1 MRERAFAVAWL
12 SLMAARWFGWSS
24 GEGVAA
30 RLDPVAE
37 LRHSVAVEFCEVAGA
52 ARHGHH
58 QVQQRP
64 LHECAAAHGE
74 VGVGGCESEPFD
86 QPVAVDGEV
95 LGREERRNLV
105 NRGGVGCEVDAEWTG
120 DVLAVDDDL
129 SEHGGIVL
137 GGYDRAG
144 HQAAE
149 SLRSLIRGV

>member
-1 MRERAFAVAWL
+1 
-12 SLMAARWFGWSS
+12 MAITRCSNGPCTSAPLPTVKS
-24 GEGVAA
+24 A
-30 RLDPVAE
+30 
-37 LRHSVAVEFCEVAGA
+37 SVAV
-52 ARHGHH
+52 
-58 QVQQRP
+58 
-64 LHECAAAHGE
+64 
-74 VGVGGCESEPFD
+74 SEPFD

-137 GGYDRAG
+137 GGHDGAG
-144 HQAAE
+144 HQTAE